1 MTENLTEETVAA
13 PEPATW
19 LVYSDGASRGNP
31 GRASIGAVVID
42 PQGTERQ
49 RVSETIGMTTNNI
62 AEYRALVAGL
72 EAALALGARQVE
84 ARLDSQLVVRQAV
97 GRYRVKNPGLVPYH
111 NRILALRSLFDELAF
126 KHVPREENKLA
137 DSLANLALDTP
148 DSQ

>member
-1 MTENLTEETVAA
+1 MTEEATGAA
-13 PEPATW
+13 AEAAIW

-42 PQGTERQ
+42 PSGTERR

-84 ARLDSQLVVRQAV
+84 ARLDSELVVRQAV

-111 NRILALRSLFDELAF
+111 NRILALRSRFDELVF

-137 DSLANLALDTP
+137 DALANQALDAP
-148 DSQ
+148 DSP